1 MNGKV
6 RVKEK
11 VEKVKARDIYVK
23 VCLVQLF
30 GFNHSLTFAS
40 IYLVRKLK
48 IYSEKFWFYPDVNNI
63 FFFRYFNNLAHTVV
77 VLT

>member
-23 VCLVQLF
+23 VCFVQRF
-30 GFNHSLTFAS
+30 GFSHSLTFAS

-63 FFFRYFNNLAHTVV
+63 PFFLVF
-77 VLT
+77 